1 MRLPGS
7 EYCFC
12 PNCRSGFEEKSGH
25 KVKNWPAEVSKGGA
39 RESEYSRYLEDN
51 ISSFV
56 QEMKPALKAAHPG
69 LVVSAAVWCHDS
81 LAGNPGVRQDWGR
94 WVREGWVDFLAPMN
108 YGNRWILQNFEP
120 FMRNEARQVAG
131 AVPLVFGMGAYQD
144 TPENEVKQVRRGR
157 ELGGKGFI
165 VYTLTGQIMQE
176 ILPVLKREVWS
187 EAALPPRFGG
197 K

>member
-1 MRLPGS
+1 M
-7 EYCFC
+7 
-12 PNCRSGFEEKSGH
+12 
-25 KVKNWPAEVSKGGA
+25 
-39 RESEYSRYLEDN
+39 
-51 ISSFV
+51 
-56 QEMKPALKAAHPG
+56 
-69 LVVSAAVWCHDS
+69 
-81 LAGNPGVRQDWGR
+81 
-94 WVREGWVDFLAPMN
+94 
-108 YGNRWILQNFEP
+108 
-120 FMRNEARQVAG
+120 AG